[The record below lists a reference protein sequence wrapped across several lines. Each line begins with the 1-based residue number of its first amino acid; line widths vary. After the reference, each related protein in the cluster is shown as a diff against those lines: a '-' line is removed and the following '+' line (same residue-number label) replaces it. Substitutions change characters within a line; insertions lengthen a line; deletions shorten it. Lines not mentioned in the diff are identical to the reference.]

1 MTEGTKSQLIAW
13 DLELHETRR
22 HPDLDHVMT
31 AFRYAG
37 RQLLMV
43 LPTRAPEDDDPC
55 HVLDP
60 FDPVLGLAQ
69 LVWSIR
75 TAVSQAHW
83 RQVS

>member
-1 MTEGTKSQLIAW
+1 
-13 DLELHETRR
+13 
-22 HPDLDHVMT
+22 MT
-31 AFRYAG
+31 ALRYAG

-43 LPTRAPEDDDPC
+43 LPTRAPEDNPC
-55 HVLDP
+55 HVLGPSDP
-60 FDPVLGLAQ
+60 APGLTQ